1 MAVAEFSGYSI
12 HHDTVSIK
20 NRGGGRG
27 CEMVNNQS
35 LLCLAKVICWQP
47 LNPKNQLLHNS
58 KAVSLNDPINTIHRQ
73 ISLSATDLINSKL
86 VSLGKTLSFCYFT
99 KSAREPKEKV
109 YLWNIH
115 DIFMPHT
122 TLEFSILNEQHI
134 YLWTNISTYIS
145 FSLFEAWERPFL
157 VLANVFSPFQM
168 KVSISGKRMF

>member
-1 MAVAEFSGYSI
+1 
-12 HHDTVSIK
+12 
-20 NRGGGRG
+20 
-27 CEMVNNQS
+27 MVNKQS
-35 LLCLAKVICWQP
+35 LLCLTKVICWQP

-58 KAVSLNDPINTIHRQ
+58 KPVSLNDPINTIHRQ
-73 ISLSATDLINSKL
+73 ISLSATDHINSKL
-86 VSLGKTLSFCYFT
+86 VSLGKTLFLLFYKICRRT
-99 KSAREPKEKV
+99 KRKSIFMK
-109 YLWNIH
+109 YSS

-168 KVSISGKRMF
+168 KVSISV